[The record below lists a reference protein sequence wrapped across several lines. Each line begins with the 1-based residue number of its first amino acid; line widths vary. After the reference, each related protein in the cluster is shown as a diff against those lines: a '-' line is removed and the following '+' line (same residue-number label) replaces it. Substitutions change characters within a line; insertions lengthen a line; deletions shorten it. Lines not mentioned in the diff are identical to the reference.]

1 MQEATRRQYLALL
14 GIDVWL
20 PRDEAEA
27 SDAAAAAANVAA
39 PAAPP
44 AHEPVAARP
53 AVVAEPVPGAARP
66 PLEQTH
72 EVPAPVMQPP
82 ATQLPEMEAPAAQA
96 PVTPPPAPVST
107 PPTVTAT
114 GSSAESLS
122 CSLLSLPDGLLLLAG
137 HVTPQAPGLSGPEF
151 ALLASI
157 AGALAPGATLP
168 AIEEFHWPPRNLR
181 LPAAA
186 ARGHA
191 GDALVGLLAEHRR
204 RRNVRDVLVL
214 GEALADSVRVA
225 ASRLGLNVVAVPAV
239 SAMLADPALKRACWD
254 AAKSLR
260 RG

>member
-20 PRDEAEA
+20 PRDEAAA

-39 PAAPP
+39 PVASP
-44 AHEPVAARP
+44 AQEPVVARP
-53 AVVAEPVPGAARP
+53 AVVAEPP
-66 PLEQTH
+66 PVEQTPAVQAQAMQTPVMPPPVM
-72 EVPAPVMQPP
+72 EEPAEQAPVMPP
-82 ATQLPEMEAPAAQA
+82 S
-96 PVTPPPAPVST
+96 APVSA
-107 PPTVTAT
+107 PLTVTAT
-114 GSSAESLS
+114 VSPAESLS

-157 AGALAPGATLP
+157 AGALAPGAALP

-191 GDALVGLLAEHRR
+191 GDALIGLLAEHRR

-214 GEALADSVRVA
+214 GEALADSVRAA

-239 SAMLADPALKRACWD
+239 SAMLVDPALKRACWD

>member
-14 GIDVWL
+14 GVDVWL

-27 SDAAAAAANVAA
+27 SDAAAAATVVAA
-39 PAAPP
+39 PVAPP
-44 AHEPVAARP
+44 AQEPVVARP
-53 AVVAEPVPGAARP
+53 AVVAEPP
-66 PLEQTH
+66 PVEQT
-72 EVPAPVMQPP
+72 PVVQTPV
-82 ATQLPEMEAPAAQA
+82 MEAPAAQA

-107 PPTVTAT
+107 PISTPPPVTAT
-114 GSSAESLS
+114 GSPAESLS
-122 CSLLSLPDGLLLLAG
+122 CSLLPLPDGLLLLAG

-157 AGALAPGATLP
+157 AGALAPGAALP

-191 GDALVGLLAEHRR
+191 GDALIGLLAEHRR

-214 GEALADSVRVA
+214 GEALADSVRAA

>member
-14 GIDVWL
+14 GVDVWL
-20 PRDEAEA
+20 PRDEADA
-27 SDAAAAAANVAA
+27 SDAAAAVAA
-39 PAAPP
+39 HAA
-44 AHEPVAARP
+44 EPGARRQV
-53 AVVAEPVPGAARP
+53 VVAEPSTPPVVAA
-66 PLEQTH
+66 T
-72 EVPAPVMQPP
+72 PP
-82 ATQLPEMEAPAAQA
+82 AGQAPGMEEAPALQSSAVQSSTMAQSPTEHTFAQRVPAQQA
-96 PVTPPPAPVST
+96 PASMPPP
-107 PPTVTAT
+107 TAT

-151 ALLASI
+151 VLLASI

-191 GDALVGLLAEHRR
+191 GDALIGLLAEHRR

-214 GEALADSVRVA
+214 GEALAESVRAA

>member
-14 GIDVWL
+14 GVDVWL

-27 SDAAAAAANVAA
+27 SDAAAAASVVAA
-39 PAAPP
+39 PVAPT
-44 AHEPVAARP
+44 AQEPVVARP
-53 AVVAEPVPGAARP
+53 AVVVAPPPV
-66 PLEQTH
+66 EQTPAA
-72 EVPAPVMQPP
+72 PAPAMDAPV
-82 ATQLPEMEAPAAQA
+82 TQSPAAPA
-96 PVTPPPAPVST
+96 PVTPPPAAVSLSPPVT
-107 PPTVTAT
+107 P
-114 GSSAESLS
+114 AESPSGSLS

-186 ARGHA
+186 SRGHA

-204 RRNVRDVLVL
+204 RRQVRDVLVL
-214 GEALADSVRVA
+214 GEALADSVRAA

-239 SAMLADPALKRACWD
+239 SAMLVDPALKRACWD

-260 RG
+260 RAGN

>member
-20 PRDEAEA
+20 PRDEAAA
-27 SDAAAAAANVAA
+27 SDAAAAVATVAA
-39 PAAPP
+39 PVAPSAP
-44 AHEPVAARP
+44 EPVAERP
-53 AVVAEPVPGAARP
+53 AVVAEP
-66 PLEQTH
+66 
-72 EVPAPVMQPP
+72 APVEQSPAMQTPV
-82 ATQLPEMEAPAAQA
+82 TQAPTVQAPTEQAPTGQA
-96 PVTPPPAPVST
+96 PVTPPSEPVSM
-107 PPTVTAT
+107 PPPVTASPA
-114 GSSAESLS
+114 GSLS

-191 GDALVGLLAEHRR
+191 GDALIGLLAEHRR
-204 RRNVRDVLVL
+204 RRHVRDVLVL
-214 GEALADSVRVA
+214 GEALADSVRAA

-239 SAMLADPALKRACWD
+239 SAMLVDPALKRACWD

-260 RG
+260 RAGN